1 MVGINI
7 PWLFKDSLGC
17 KWHKLDKQKS
27 NTVLPGLVS
36 FPLFRLAVSVSQA
49 PTGFR
54 LTSFQFQ
61 ENKIAYFTTSTSY
74 TEYFW
79 NWVMCPFL
87 NHYHRQGEFEYGFM
101 AYIGDG
107 VRPAPSRRC
116 VWEWG
121 REMHAGKAI
130 STNVHC
136 FFEVRPGVSKLFL

>member
-7 PWLFKDSLGC
+7 PWRFKDSLGC

-27 NTVLPGLVS
+27 NSVTRASLLSS
-36 FPLFRLAVSVSQA
+36 FQVGCFCITGR
-49 PTGFR
+49 TGFR

-74 TEYFW
+74 TQYFW

-107 VRPAPSRRC
+107 VRPAPSRRRA
-116 VWEWG
+116 WEWG

-130 STNVHC
+130 SINVHC